1 MARPPGSTAED
12 TRARILAVALE
23 LVSEQGF
30 AGASIRD
37 LAERLDLT
45 TAAMY
50 YHFASKDALL
60 DALVAPLV
68 DGLTELSRQ
77 ALAGELDEAEIL
89 TRLLDVLSGEGAKAM
104 GVLRGDPS
112 AVSRLKT
119 RLGPDRMFAGIVRA
133 LANSDDAEA
142 QLRATC
148 AAGTVQG
155 AVFASAH
162 TYEGRPGT
170 WPGFDDRQRS
180 VVVAAA
186 LAALHS
192 GPAG

>member
-77 ALAGELDEAEIL
+77 ALAGELDEAGIL

-119 RLGPDRMFAGIVRA
+119 RLGPDRMFAGTWR
-133 LANSDDAEA
+133 
-142 QLRATC
+142 
-148 AAGTVQG
+148 AAGPR
-155 AVFASAH
+155 H
-162 TYEGRPGT
+162 
-170 WPGFDDRQRS
+170 
-180 VVVAAA
+180 
-186 LAALHS
+186 
-192 GPAG
+192 